1 MVNGR
6 AKPPGA
12 TREPGVMR
20 DAWCVTGL
28 SSQAQATPM
37 PGNWVRTRDRPGK
50 RLEARG
56 RSWPSGLLQSPAAAL
71 KSECRNP
78 ILA

>member
-1 MVNGR
+1 MNGEWPSEAARSHQR
-6 AKPPGA
+6 A
-12 TREPGVMR
+12 RS

-37 PGNWVRTRDRPGK
+37 PGNWVRTRDRPCK

-71 KSECRNP
+71 KSEYRNP